1 MGKWWRRRESNP
13 RPQVRCPW
21 FYMLS
26 LVINLTAP
34 SLTGKRDE
42 RRVQLGFSAL
52 VLDKPLHDLA
62 RVDPR
67 MPLRALDA
75 QARLQS
81 EASRD

>member
-1 MGKWWRRRESNP
+1 
-13 RPQVRCPW
+13 
-21 FYMLS
+21 L
-26 LVINLTAP
+26 A
-34 SLTGKRDE
+34 
-42 RRVQLGFSAL
+42 
-52 VLDKPLHDLA
+52 LDKPLHDLA